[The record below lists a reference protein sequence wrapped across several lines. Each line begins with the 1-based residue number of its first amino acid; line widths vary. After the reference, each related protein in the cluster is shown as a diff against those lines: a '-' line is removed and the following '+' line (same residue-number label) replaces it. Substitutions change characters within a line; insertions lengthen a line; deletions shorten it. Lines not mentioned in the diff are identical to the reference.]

1 MPSISPTPEKP
12 TAGLYVVATPIGHLA
27 DITLRAIAVLSG
39 VDLIAAEDTR
49 HTRRLLDH
57 YQIRNR
63 LVSYHEHNEAQRTVE
78 LIAQLE
84 QGAAIALVT
93 DAGTPTVSDPGFRLV
108 QAAVGKGIR
117 VFPIPGVSA
126 AITALS
132 AAGLP
137 TGQFTFVGFPLRGSG
152 KRRQQLEALAHLP
165 YTLIFYQSP
174 QRLISFLDEL
184 VAILGD
190 RPAVLARELTKLHE
204 EFLRGRLSEIQAG
217 LKNRESVKGE
227 CTLLVA
233 GAPTDPVPV
242 GPEELDAAIEQALAQ
257 RTRSLKELS
266 KALADRFQVSRKQ
279 VYERALQLKPDT
291 GTEDA

>member
-1 MPSISPTPEKP
+1 
-12 TAGLYVVATPIGHLA
+12 
-27 DITLRAIAVLSG
+27 
-39 VDLIAAEDTR
+39 
-49 HTRRLLDH
+49 
-57 YQIRNR
+57 
-63 LVSYHEHNEAQRTVE
+63 

-93 DAGTPTVSDPGFRLV
+93 DAGTPAVSDPGFRLV

-137 TGQFTFVGFPLRGSG
+137 TDQFTFVGFPVRGPG

-204 EFLRGRLSEIQAG
+204 EFLRGRLSEILAG
-217 LKNRESVKGE
+217 LKRRESVKGE

-233 GAPTDPVPV
+233 GAPDPVPV
-242 GPEELDAAIEQALAQ
+242 GPEALDAAIKQALAQ
-257 RTRSLKELS
+257 KTRSLKELS

-279 VYERALQLKPDT
+279 VYERALQLKPDD
-291 GTEDA
+291 GTEDG